1 MASVPRNNC
10 SESFETFTEMPLH
23 SGCYLRN
30 TLGYF
35 VCSVV
40 GWHFPGDIFLY
51 NVRGILGIVNL
62 LYTSVRLLLKCSN
75 LLMMITLIAL
85 FLKLYIFRQNLDNF
99 IILVESLYGNML
111 HD

>member
-10 SESFETFTEMPLH
+10 SESFETFTEMPLQ

-40 GWHFPGDIFLY
+40 GWHFPEDIFLY

-75 LLMMITLIAL
+75 ILMIIT
-85 FLKLYIFRQNLDNF
+85 
-99 IILVESLYGNML
+99 
-111 HD
+111 